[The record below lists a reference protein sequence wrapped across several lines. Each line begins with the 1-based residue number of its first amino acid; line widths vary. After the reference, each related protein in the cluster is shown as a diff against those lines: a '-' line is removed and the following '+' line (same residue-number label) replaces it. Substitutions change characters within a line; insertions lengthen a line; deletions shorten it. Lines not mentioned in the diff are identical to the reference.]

1 MRVYTLSQFSTF
13 VFLNMSAV
21 EMRPPKSGHAS
32 VDSVSETKGNDSE
45 NEAKVAHAYGSTH
58 TADTTSLRRLFGF
71 VQLLAFALTFMES
84 WEVMVMSMFDNVML
98 HTRT

>member
-1 MRVYTLSQFSTF
+1 
-13 VFLNMSAV
+13 MSAV